1 MWQKAARLDSTDYK
15 RNILC
20 NRKLLSLLDS
30 EYDHTWRE
38 ELQKLQLELSELDL
52 QVFQISEK
60 VNLFFGNL
68 RKGY

>member
-1 MWQKAARLDSTDYK
+1 MIILGEKSYK
-15 RNILC
+15 
-20 NRKLLSLLDS
+20 
-30 EYDHTWRE
+30 
-38 ELQKLQLELSELDL
+38 KLQLELSELDL